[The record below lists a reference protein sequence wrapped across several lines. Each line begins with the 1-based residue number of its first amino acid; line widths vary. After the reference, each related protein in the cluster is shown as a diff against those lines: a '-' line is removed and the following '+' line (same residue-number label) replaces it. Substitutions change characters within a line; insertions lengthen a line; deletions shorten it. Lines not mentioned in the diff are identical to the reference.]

1 MRETVLVPVAWPGA
15 AAVVRVRAG
24 ALEPTK
30 RRFPCDD
37 GTGRLPRLFVAMS
50 LQVLAFSLTAGR
62 RPPLSASSCR
72 PLPYGN
78 VNGLARDGVLP
89 RQLTCD

>member
-1 MRETVLVPVAWPGA
+1 M
-15 AAVVRVRAG
+15 VRVRAG

-50 LQVLAFSLTAGR
+50 LQVLASQSDGWPESAAVDVMMPT
-62 RPPLSASSCR
+62 PPLREREWAGPGCR
-72 PLPYGN
+72 VGR
-78 VNGLARDGVLP
+78 G
-89 RQLTCD
+89 